1 MNFAFSALLIFLLLL
16 PGAIF
21 NYSYTSG
28 WWKSNSPVSFQT
40 TADLVAQSAIS
51 ALVLNSIWSSLLTL
65 LGAQFDWTAL
75 FRLLINVYGKDEAMF
90 EETLQ
95 ALTRYPANIAL
106 YLLSLYLIAALLG
119 AGGYN
124 LVRRLGLDWKWE
136 FFRFKNKWYYVL
148 TGEITLWQDTPTIY
162 YEKPVG
168 GGILVLLTAV
178 VEHQNEDYLYR
189 GTIVDFSLGKDGQP
203 EQIWLD
209 GVFRRKLCDD
219 RSSGEPHHLIPK
231 DDLRYYFIEGDL
243 FSLNYVDIKTINLE
257 YVLIEPEKAPRYETP
272 TAQEPNPPTPSTA
285 SPVA

>member
-51 ALVLNSIWSSLLTL
+51 ALVLNFAWSSLLTL
-65 LGAQFDWTAL
+65 LGVQFDWTAL
-75 FRLLINVYGKDEAMF
+75 LRLLINLYGKDNVMF
-90 EETLQ
+90 EETLR
-95 ALTRYPANIAL
+95 ALTLYPANVIL

-119 AGGYN
+119 AGGYKF
-124 LVRRLGLDWKWE
+124 VRWLRLDWKSE

-148 TGEITLWQDTPTIY
+148 TGEIALWEDTPTIHY
-162 YEKPVG
+162 KEPG
-168 GGILVLLTAV
+168 EGILVLLTAV

-209 GVFRRKLCDD
+209 GVFRRKLGDD
-219 RSSGEPHHLIPK
+219 RSLGEPHRLIPRY
-231 DDLRYYFIEGDL
+231 DLRYYSIEGDL
-243 FSLNYVDIKTINLE
+243 FSLNYADMKTINLE
-257 YVLIEPEKAPRYETP
+257 YVLLESEKVPEREAP
-272 TAQEPNPPTPSTA
+272 TAQQSDQPTPPAA
-285 SPVA
+285 SPAV